1 MRALPLVFLLFI
13 GCEKKA
19 DPPRAVE
26 TPKPTKITHFYGN
39 AASIARGETVT
50 LCYGTENAATV
61 SITPPIETELRP
73 SLNRC
78 ISDKP
83 AKDTT
88 YTLKAGGPG
97 GDVTETL
104 QVKVGAA
111 QASTPST
118 RQLIKSF
125 NVMGETTRQ
134 PGSKV
139 QLCYTTEGAI
149 AVASQPAAT
158 APLGPG
164 TNQCF
169 FVVVDKTT
177 AIILT
182 ATAVDGAVDR
192 MQVGVTV
199 R

>member
-1 MRALPLVFLLFI
+1 MRALLFVFILLI
-13 GCEKKA
+13 GCAKKA
-19 DPPRAVE
+19 EQPRAVE

-39 AASIARGETVT
+39 AVSIARGETLT
-50 LCYGTENAATV
+50 LCYGTDNAATV
-61 SITPPIETELRP
+61 SITPPIEKDLKP

-78 ISDKP
+78 IGDTP
-83 AKDTT
+83 TKDTT

-97 GDVTETL
+97 GDVAETL
-104 QVKVGAA
+104 HVKVGAA
-111 QASTPST
+111 QASAPSA

-139 QLCYTTEGAI
+139 QLCYSTEGATT
-149 AVASQPAAT
+149 VSSQPPAT

-182 ATAVDGAVDR
+182 AAAADGAVDR